1 MKSEYDHHLSRCGEE
16 CIFSFFAPSSFIRN
30 LLYSFHLVYLILSKI
45 VSKTYIFFFLVE
57 IKSHRYRLYVEL
69 RKLEKKRVICWL
81 VESLNLVFTRRIS
94 ICLVK
99 PRIQIF
105 FLGIEHVLSFLST
118 ICQPKKLQIRRRN
131 KGCRYIYRIKIRN
144 NAWNFI
150 IDSFF
155 DLRATNSIVC

>member
-1 MKSEYDHHLSRCGEE
+1 MY
-16 CIFSFFAPSSFIRN
+16 IFFLCSKFFYRN

-57 IKSHRYRLYVEL
+57 IKSHRHRLYVEL
-69 RKLEKKRVICWL
+69 RKIEKKRVICWL
-81 VESLNLVFTRRIS
+81 VESLNLVFYKKNFYLPRKTTNSNLFSGDRTRS
-94 ICLVK
+94 T
-99 PRIQIF
+99 
-105 FLGIEHVLSFLST
+105 FLST